1 MQTTTAELNRS
12 LAPEIKDA
20 TEFDLHLKGCDR
32 YTLDNGVEVVAINA
46 GTQEVM
52 SLEWVFYAGNWYE
65 EQNLVAATTNFL
77 LKNGTSTKSA
87 FDINEHFEYYGAF
100 LNRSCYNETATMS
113 LHTPVRH
120 LQALLPV
127 VSELLTDAVF
137 PASELQIYRQNA
149 KQRLAVNLKKC
160 DFVASRLIDAY
171 VFGEH
176 HPYGTFS
183 RFEDYD
189 ALQEEQLRAYYD
201 RFYRNGRC
209 IIFAAGLLP
218 QDLPQLLNQAF
229 GQLPLNR
236 LPLPTVEH
244 PFTPATEKK
253 YRLENDPNGVQGA
266 IRMARPFPTRHHP
279 DFTKVQVLNALFG
292 GFFGSRLMSNI
303 REDKGYTYG
312 IHSYIQNHLHDS
324 AWMISTEAGRDVC
337 EATIQ
342 EVYYEME
349 HLRDEPVDAEELQ
362 LVRNYLIGSI
372 LGDLD
377 GPFQVIARWKNILLN
392 GLDVSYFHRS
402 VHDIKNTSAE
412 ELQALANKYLQP
424 DAFYELV
431 VV

>member
-244 PFTPATEKK
+244 P
-253 YRLENDPNGVQGA
+253 
-266 IRMARPFPTRHHP
+266 
-279 DFTKVQVLNALFG
+279 
-292 GFFGSRLMSNI
+292 
-303 REDKGYTYG
+303 
-312 IHSYIQNHLHDS
+312 
-324 AWMISTEAGRDVC
+324 
-337 EATIQ
+337 
-342 EVYYEME
+342 
-349 HLRDEPVDAEELQ
+349 
-362 LVRNYLIGSI
+362 
-372 LGDLD
+372 
-377 GPFQVIARWKNILLN
+377 
-392 GLDVSYFHRS
+392 
-402 VHDIKNTSAE
+402 
-412 ELQALANKYLQP
+412 
-424 DAFYELV
+424 
-431 VV
+431 